1 MSTQQEGPVGDANYI
16 VPWVPRISSRL
27 THISYLEDLQ
37 VIYVRF
43 PDGTEWEYARC
54 SLEEWEA
61 FCSADSLGR
70 HINTNLNAPP
80 NRRRSVEERARV
92 AGFVPEGDPG
102 AS

>member
-1 MSTQQEGPVGDANYI
+1 MSTQQESPVGDADYMI
-16 VPWVPRISSRL
+16 PWVPRISSRL
-27 THISYLEDLQ
+27 THISYREDRQ

-43 PDGTEWEYARC
+43 TDGTEWQYERC
-54 SLEEWEA
+54 SLEAWEA

-70 HINTNLNAPP
+70 HINTHMKVHV
-80 NRRRSVEERARV
+80 NRRLVVEERARV